1 MFLVA
6 GNNLEK
12 DILNFIDSYITA
24 QSTENYQ
31 RANQLEE
38 EGKDKTASYTD
49 LAKAITNLTMG
60 VSKQLDDIEESY
72 NMNLNILIDALRQA
86 DMINDDV
93 IDFIQ
98 EKLEEIDKEE
108 EENE

>member
-1 MFLVA
+1 MIR
-6 GNNLEK
+6 
-12 DILNFIDSYITA
+12 ILQLNQQKTTYIC
-24 QSTENYQ
+24 E
-31 RANQLEE
+31 
-38 EGKDKTASYTD
+38 
-49 LAKAITNLTMG
+49 
-60 VSKQLDDIEESY
+60 LDDIEESY

>member
-1 MFLVA
+1 
-6 GNNLEK
+6 
-12 DILNFIDSYITA
+12 
-24 QSTENYQ
+24 
-31 RANQLEE
+31 
-38 EGKDKTASYTD
+38 
-49 LAKAITNLTMG
+49 MG